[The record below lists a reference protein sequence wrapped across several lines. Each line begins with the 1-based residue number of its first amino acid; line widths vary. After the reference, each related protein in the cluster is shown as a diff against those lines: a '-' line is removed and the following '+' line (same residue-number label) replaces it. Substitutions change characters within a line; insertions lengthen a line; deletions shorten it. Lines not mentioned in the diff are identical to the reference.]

1 LHLGIPYHVRD
12 ELLNSLQK
20 RLFQQVAKGEGKMST
35 QEWIDLSD
43 RYIMSTYKRFPV
55 VLTRGLG
62 VHVWDSDGRCYLDL
76 VAGIAVCALGHAHP
90 AVVAAIKEQ
99 AENLFHVSNLYHIAP
114 QILLAR
120 LLVENSPFDK
130 VFFCNSG
137 AEANEAAIKLARKY
151 ASEHM
156 QGRYELITM
165 QDSFHGRTLATV
177 TATAQQRFH
186 VGFAP
191 LPEGFRYV
199 PYNDLPALE
208 AAVTEKTCGVLVEPI
223 QGESG
228 VVIPAPRYLQ
238 GIRRIC
244 DERGLL
250 MIADEVQTGIGRTG
264 TLFACEHDD
273 VIPDMITLAKALGN
287 GFPIGALLAKEKI
300 AAAFV
305 PGSHGSTFGGNPLAC
320 AAAMATLETILEDGI
335 LENCRKVGEYFLS
348 RLGELQGK
356 HTRIREVRGR
366 GLILAVELTVP
377 GAEFVLKCME
387 KGLLINCT
395 NGNVLRFVPPLILTR
410 QDVDKAVAIL
420 DEVLEEK

>member
-1 LHLGIPYHVRD
+1 
-12 ELLNSLQK
+12 
-20 RLFQQVAKGEGKMST
+20 
-35 QEWIDLSD
+35 
-43 RYIMSTYKRFPV
+43 MSTYKRHPL

-62 VHVWDSDGRCYLDL
+62 VHVWDSEGRCYLDL
-76 VAGIAVCALGHAHP
+76 VGGIAVCALGHAHP
-90 AVVAAIKEQ
+90 KVVTAIKEQ
-99 AENLFHVSNLYHIAP
+99 VENLSHISNLYHIVP

-130 VFFCNSG
+130 AFFCNSG

-151 ASEHM
+151 ASEQM
-156 QGRYELITM
+156 GGRYELITM

-177 TATAQQRFH
+177 TATAQERFH
-186 VGFAP
+186 VGFSP
-191 LPEGFRYV
+191 LPEGFKYV

-228 VVIPAPRYLQ
+228 VVIPDPGYLP

-244 DERGLL
+244 DEKGLL

-264 TLFACEHDD
+264 MLFACEQTE
-273 VIPDMITLAKALGN
+273 VVPDMITLAKALGN

-320 AAAMATLETILEDGI
+320 AAALATLETILGEGI
-335 LENCRKVGEYFLS
+335 LENCRKVGAYFLS
-348 RLGELQGK
+348 RLGGLKEK
-356 HTRIREVRGR
+356 HPRIREVRGQ
-366 GLILAVELTVP
+366 GLILAIELTVP
-377 GAEFVLKCME
+377 GAEFVDKCME

-410 QDVDKAVAIL
+410 QDVDRAVGIL
-420 DEVLEEK
+420 DGVLEEK

>member
-1 LHLGIPYHVRD
+1 
-12 ELLNSLQK
+12 
-20 RLFQQVAKGEGKMST
+20 MST

-43 RYIMSTYKRFPV
+43 RYIMSTYKRFPI

-151 ASEHM
+151 ASERM

-177 TATAQQRFH
+177 TATAQPRFH

-228 VVIPAPRYLQ
+228 VVIPTPGYLQ

-244 DERGLL
+244 DEKGLL

-264 TLFACEHDD
+264 ELFACEQDD

-320 AAAMATLETILEDGI
+320 AAALATLETILDEGI
-335 LENCRKVGEYFLS
+335 LDNCRKVGAYFLS
-348 RLGELQGK
+348 RLGELK
-356 HTRIREVRGR
+356 ERHTRIREVRGR
-366 GLILAVELTVP
+366 GLILAVELTWP

-410 QDVDKAVAIL
+410 PDVDKAVGIL

>member
-1 LHLGIPYHVRD
+1 
-12 ELLNSLQK
+12 
-20 RLFQQVAKGEGKMST
+20 MTT
-35 QEWIDLSD
+35 QEWVDLSD
-43 RYIMSTYKRFPV
+43 RYIMSTYKRHPL

-62 VHVWDSDGRCYLDL
+62 VHVWDSEGRCYLDL
-76 VAGIAVCALGHAHP
+76 VGGIAVCALGHAHP
-90 AVVAAIKEQ
+90 RVVTAIKEQ
-99 AENLFHVSNLYHIAP
+99 VEILSHVSNLYHIVP

-130 VFFCNSG
+130 AFFCNSG

-151 ASEHM
+151 ASEQM
-156 QGRYELITM
+156 GGRYELITM

-177 TATAQQRFH
+177 TATAQERFH
-186 VGFAP
+186 IGFEP
-191 LPEGFRYV
+191 LPAGFRYV
-199 PYNDLPALE
+199 PYNNLSALE

-228 VVIPAPRYLQ
+228 VLIPDPGYLP

-244 DERGLL
+244 DEKGLL

-264 TLFACEHDD
+264 MLFACEQTE
-273 VIPDMITLAKALGN
+273 VVPDMITLAKALGN

-320 AAAMATLETILEDGI
+320 AAALATLETILDEGI
-335 LENCRKVGEYFLS
+335 LENCRKVGAYFLS
-348 RLGELQGK
+348 RLGELKNK
-356 HTRIREVRGR
+356 HPRIREVRGQ
-366 GLILAVELTVP
+366 GLILAVELTLP
-377 GAEFVLKCME
+377 GAEFVQKCME
-387 KGLLINCT
+387 NGLLINCT

-410 QDVDKAVAIL
+410 QDVDKAVSIL
-420 DEVLEEK
+420 DGVLEEK

>member
-1 LHLGIPYHVRD
+1 
-12 ELLNSLQK
+12 
-20 RLFQQVAKGEGKMST
+20 MST

-43 RYIMSTYKRFPV
+43 RYIMSTYKRFPI

-62 VHVWDSDGRCYLDL
+62 VHVWDSNDRCYLDL

-99 AENLFHVSNLYHIAP
+99 VENLSHVSNLYHIAP

-177 TATAQQRFH
+177 TATGQPRFH

-199 PYNDLPALE
+199 PYNDLPAIE

-228 VVIPAPRYLQ
+228 VVIPAPGYLQ
-238 GIRRIC
+238 GVRRIC
-244 DERGLL
+244 DEKGIL

-264 TLFACEHDD
+264 TLFACEHED

-320 AAAMATLETILEDGI
+320 AAALATLDTILEEGI
-335 LENCRKVGEYFLS
+335 LENCRKVGEYFLC
-348 RLGELQGK
+348 RLGELKEK
-356 HTRIREVRGR
+356 HARIREVRGR
-366 GLILAVELTVP
+366 GMILAVELTVP
-377 GAEFVLKCME
+377 GA
-387 KGLLINCT
+387 
-395 NGNVLRFVPPLILTR
+395 
-410 QDVDKAVAIL
+410 
-420 DEVLEEK
+420 

>member
-1 LHLGIPYHVRD
+1 
-12 ELLNSLQK
+12 
-20 RLFQQVAKGEGKMST
+20 MST

-43 RYIMSTYKRFPV
+43 RYLMANYKRFPV

-90 AVVAAIKEQ
+90 GVVEAIKEQ
-99 AENLFHVSNLYHIAP
+99 AENLSHVSNLYHIAP
-114 QILLAR
+114 QIILAR

-130 VFFCNSG
+130 AFFCNSG

-151 ASEHM
+151 ASQHM
-156 QGRYELITM
+156 PGRYELITM

-177 TATAQQRFH
+177 TATAQPKFH
-186 VGFAP
+186 VGFEP

-228 VVIPAPRYLQ
+228 VIIPAPGYLQ

-244 DERGLL
+244 DQKGLL

-264 TLFACEHDD
+264 TLFACEQED

-320 AAAMATLETILEDGI
+320 AAALATLETILDEGI
-335 LENCRKVGEYFLS
+335 LEKCRKVGAYFLS
-348 RLGELQGK
+348 RLGELKEK
-356 HTRIREVRGR
+356 HPRIREVRGR

-377 GAEFVLKCME
+377 GAEFVIQCME

-410 QDVDKAVAIL
+410 PDVDKAVGIL
-420 DEVLEEK
+420 DEVLEGK

>member
-1 LHLGIPYHVRD
+1 
-12 ELLNSLQK
+12 
-20 RLFQQVAKGEGKMST
+20 MTT

-43 RYIMSTYKRFPV
+43 RYIMSTYKRHPL

-62 VHVWDSDGRCYLDL
+62 VHVWDSEGRCYLDL
-76 VAGIAVCALGHAHP
+76 VGGIAVCALGHAHP
-90 AVVAAIKEQ
+90 KVVTAIKEQ
-99 AENLFHVSNLYHIAP
+99 VENLSHISNLYHIVP

-130 VFFCNSG
+130 AFFCNSG

-151 ASEHM
+151 ASEQM
-156 QGRYELITM
+156 GGRYELITM

-177 TATAQQRFH
+177 TATAQERFH
-186 VGFAP
+186 VGFSP
-191 LPEGFRYV
+191 LPEGFKYV

-228 VVIPAPRYLQ
+228 VVIPDPGYLP

-244 DERGLL
+244 DEKGLL

-264 TLFACEHDD
+264 MLFACEQTE
-273 VIPDMITLAKALGN
+273 VVPDMITLAKALGN

-320 AAAMATLETILEDGI
+320 AAALATLETILGEGI
-335 LENCRKVGEYFLS
+335 LENCRKVGAYFLS
-348 RLGELQGK
+348 RLGGLKEK
-356 HTRIREVRGR
+356 HPRIREVRGQ
-366 GLILAVELTVP
+366 GLILAIELTVP
-377 GAEFVLKCME
+377 GAEFVEKCME

-410 QDVDKAVAIL
+410 QDVDKAVSIL
-420 DEVLEEK
+420 DGALEEK

>member
-1 LHLGIPYHVRD
+1 MGLDLKSVPQRG
-12 ELLNSLQK
+12 K
-20 RLFQQVAKGEGKMST
+20 RGKEKMST

-90 AVVAAIKEQ
+90 AVVAAIKGQ

-151 ASEHM
+151 ASGQM
-156 QGRYELITM
+156 PGKYELITM

-177 TATAQQRFH
+177 TATAQPKFH
-186 VGFAP
+186 AGFEP

-228 VVIPAPRYLQ
+228 VVIPAPGYLK

-244 DERGLL
+244 DEKGLL

-264 TLFACEHDD
+264 TLFACEQED
-273 VIPDMITLAKALGN
+273 VVPDMITLAKALGN

-320 AAAMATLETILEDGI
+320 AAALATLETVMDEGVLD
-335 LENCRKVGEYFLS
+335 NCRKVGAYFLS
-348 RLGELQGK
+348 RLGELKEK

-366 GLILAVELTVP
+366 GLILAIELSVP

-395 NGNVLRFVPPLILTR
+395 NGNVLRFIPPLILT
-410 QDVDKAVAIL
+410 QPDVDKAVRIL
-420 DEVLEEK
+420 DEALEEK

>member
-1 LHLGIPYHVRD
+1 
-12 ELLNSLQK
+12 
-20 RLFQQVAKGEGKMST
+20 MST

-43 RYIMSTYKRFPV
+43 RYIMSTYKRFPI

-62 VHVWDSDGRCYLDL
+62 VHVWDSDDRCYLDL

-99 AENLFHVSNLYHIAP
+99 VENLSHVSNLYHIAP

-177 TATAQQRFH
+177 TATAQPRFH

-199 PYNDLPALE
+199 PYNDLPAIE

-228 VVIPAPRYLQ
+228 VVIPAPGYLQ
-238 GIRRIC
+238 GVRRIC
-244 DERGLL
+244 DEKGIL

-264 TLFACEHDD
+264 TLFACEHED

-320 AAAMATLETILEDGI
+320 AAALATLDTILEEGI
-335 LENCRKVGEYFLS
+335 LENCRKVGEYFLC
-348 RLGELQGK
+348 RLGELKEK
-356 HTRIREVRGR
+356 HARIREVRGR
-366 GLILAVELTVP
+366 GMILAVELTVP
-377 GAEFVLKCME
+377 GAEYVSKCME

-410 QDVDKAVAIL
+410 QHVDKAIGIL
-420 DEVLEEK
+420 DEVLASC

>member
-1 LHLGIPYHVRD
+1 
-12 ELLNSLQK
+12 
-20 RLFQQVAKGEGKMST
+20 MTT
-35 QEWIDLSD
+35 QEWINLSD

-76 VAGIAVCALGHAHP
+76 VGGIAVCALGHAHP
-90 AVVAAIKEQ
+90 RVVAAIKEQ

-120 LLVENSPFDK
+120 LLVEKSPFDK
-130 VFFCNSG
+130 AFFCNSG

-151 ASEHM
+151 ASENM
-156 QGRYELITM
+156 VGRYELITM

-177 TATAQQRFH
+177 TATAQERFH
-186 VGFAP
+186 VGFEP
-191 LPEGFRYV
+191 LPGGFRYV

-228 VVIPAPRYLQ
+228 VIIPDPGYLQ

-244 DERGLL
+244 DEKGLL
-250 MIADEVQTGIGRTG
+250 MIVDEVQTGIGRTG
-264 TLFACEHDD
+264 TLFACEQTEA
-273 VIPDMITLAKALGN
+273 VPDMITLAKALGN
-287 GFPIGALLAKEKI
+287 GFPIGALLATDKI

-320 AAAMATLETILEDGI
+320 AAALATLETIFEEGI
-335 LENCRKVGEYFLS
+335 LENCRKVGEYFLLK
-348 RLGELQGK
+348 LGELKEK
-356 HTRIREVRGR
+356 HSRIREVRGR

-410 QDVDKAVAIL
+410 PNVDKAVGIL
-420 DEVLEEK
+420 DEALTAVSP

>member
-1 LHLGIPYHVRD
+1 
-12 ELLNSLQK
+12 
-20 RLFQQVAKGEGKMST
+20 MTT

-43 RYIMSTYKRFPV
+43 RYIMSTYKRHPL

-62 VHVWDSDGRCYLDL
+62 VHVWDTDGRCYLDL
-76 VAGIAVCALGHAHP
+76 VGGIAVCALGHAHP
-90 AVVAAIKEQ
+90 RVVTAIKEQ
-99 AENLFHVSNLYHIAP
+99 AEILSHVSNLYHIVP

-130 VFFCNSG
+130 AFFCNSG

-151 ASEHM
+151 GSEQM
-156 QGRYELITM
+156 GGRYELITM

-177 TATAQQRFH
+177 TATAQERFH
-186 VGFAP
+186 IGFEP
-191 LPEGFRYV
+191 LPVGFRYV
-199 PYNDLPALE
+199 PYNNLSALE

-228 VVIPAPRYLQ
+228 VLIPDPGYLP

-244 DERGLL
+244 DEKGLL

-264 TLFACEHDD
+264 MLFACEQTE
-273 VIPDMITLAKALGN
+273 VVPDMITLAKALGN

-320 AAAMATLETILEDGI
+320 AAALATLETILDEGI
-335 LENCRKVGEYFLS
+335 LENCRKVGAYFLS
-348 RLGELQGK
+348 RLGELKNK
-356 HTRIREVRGR
+356 HPRIREVRGQ
-366 GLILAVELTVP
+366 GLILAVELTLP
-377 GAEFVLKCME
+377 GAEFVQKCME
-387 KGLLINCT
+387 NGLLINCT

-410 QDVDKAVAIL
+410 QDVDKAVSIL
-420 DEVLEEK
+420 DGALEEK

>member
-1 LHLGIPYHVRD
+1 
-12 ELLNSLQK
+12 
-20 RLFQQVAKGEGKMST
+20 MTT

-43 RYIMSTYKRFPV
+43 RYIMSTYKRHPL

-62 VHVWDSDGRCYLDL
+62 VHVWDSEGRCYLDL
-76 VAGIAVCALGHAHP
+76 VGGIAVCALGHAHP
-90 AVVAAIKEQ
+90 KVVTAIKEQ
-99 AENLFHVSNLYHIAP
+99 VENLSHVSNLYHIAP

-120 LLVENSPFDK
+120 LLVENSPLDK
-130 VFFCNSG
+130 AFFCNSG

-151 ASEHM
+151 ASEQM
-156 QGRYELITM
+156 GGRYELITM

-177 TATAQQRFH
+177 TATAQERFH

-228 VVIPAPRYLQ
+228 VLIPDPGYLP

-244 DERGLL
+244 DEKGLL
-250 MIADEVQTGIGRTG
+250 MVADEVQTGIGRTG
-264 TLFACEHDD
+264 TLFACERTE
-273 VIPDMITLAKALGN
+273 VVPDMITLAKALGN

-320 AAAMATLETILEDGI
+320 AAALATLETVLEEGI
-335 LENCRKVGEYFLS
+335 LENCRKVGAYFLS
-348 RLGELQGK
+348 SLEELKNK
-356 HTRIREVRGR
+356 HPRIREVRGQ

-377 GAEFVLKCME
+377 GAEFVEKCME

-410 QDVDKAVAIL
+410 QDVERAIGIL
-420 DEVLEEK
+420 DGVLEEK

>member
-1 LHLGIPYHVRD
+1 MFTT
-12 ELLNSLQK
+12 K
-20 RLFQQVAKGEGKMST
+20 
-35 QEWIDLSD
+35 EWTGLCD

-90 AVVAAIKEQ
+90 AVVSAIKQ
-99 AENLFHVSNLYHIAP
+99 QVENLSHVSNLYYIAP
-114 QILLAR
+114 QIMLAR
-120 LLVENSPFDK
+120 LLVENTPFDK

-151 ASEHM
+151 MSEQMPGH
-156 QGRYELITM
+156 YELITLHN
-165 QDSFHGRTLATV
+165 SFHGRTLTTV
-177 TATAQQRFH
+177 TATAQERFH

-199 PYNDLPALE
+199 PYNNLQALE
-208 AAVTEKTCGVLVEPI
+208 EAITEKTCGVMVEPI

-228 VVIPAPRYLQ
+228 VVLPAPGYLQ

-244 DERGLL
+244 DEKGLL

-264 TLFACEHDD
+264 ALFACEQEK
-273 VIPDMITLAKALGN
+273 VVPDIITSAKALGN
-287 GFPIGALLAKEKI
+287 GFPIGACLAKEKI
-300 AAAFV
+300 ASAFG
-305 PGSHGSTFGGNPLAC
+305 PGTHGSTFGGNPLAC
-320 AAAMATLETILEDGI
+320 AAALATLETILNANV

-348 RLGELQGK
+348 RLSELKEK
-356 HTRIREVRGR
+356 HSQIREVRGR
-366 GLILAVELTVP
+366 GLMLAVELSIP
-377 GAEFVLKCME
+377 GAGIVSDCMG

-395 NGNVLRFVPPLILTR
+395 NENVLRFVPPLIITK
-410 QDVDKAVAIL
+410 QDVDKAIGIL
-420 DEVLEEK
+420 DEAFGGK

>member
-1 LHLGIPYHVRD
+1 
-12 ELLNSLQK
+12 
-20 RLFQQVAKGEGKMST
+20 MTT

-43 RYIMSTYKRFPV
+43 RYIMSTYKRHPL

-62 VHVWDSDGRCYLDL
+62 VHVWDSEGRCYLDL
-76 VAGIAVCALGHAHP
+76 VGGIAVCALGHAHP
-90 AVVAAIKEQ
+90 KVVMAIKEQ
-99 AENLFHVSNLYHIAP
+99 VENLSHVSNLYHIAP

-120 LLVENSPFDK
+120 LLVENSPLDK
-130 VFFCNSG
+130 AFFCNSG

-151 ASEHM
+151 ASEQM
-156 QGRYELITM
+156 GGRYELITM

-177 TATAQQRFH
+177 TATAQERFH

-199 PYNDLPALE
+199 PYNDLQALE

-228 VVIPAPRYLQ
+228 VLIPDPGYLP

-244 DERGLL
+244 DEKGLL

-264 TLFACEHDD
+264 TLFACEQTE
-273 VIPDMITLAKALGN
+273 VVPDMITLAKALGN
-287 GFPIGALLAKEKI
+287 GFPIGALLAKGKI

-320 AAAMATLETILEDGI
+320 AAALATLETILEERI
-335 LENCRKVGEYFLS
+335 LENCRKVGAYFLS
-348 RLGELQGK
+348 RLGELKNK
-356 HTRIREVRGR
+356 HPRIREVRGQ
-366 GLILAVELTVP
+366 GLILAVQLTVP
-377 GAEFVLKCME
+377 GAEFVEKCIE

-410 QDVDKAVAIL
+410 QDVEKAIVIL
-420 DEVLEEK
+420 DGVLEEK

>member
-1 LHLGIPYHVRD
+1 
-12 ELLNSLQK
+12 
-20 RLFQQVAKGEGKMST
+20 MST

-43 RYIMSTYKRFPV
+43 RYIMSTYKRFPI

-62 VHVWDSDGRCYLDL
+62 VHVWDSDDRCYLDL

-120 LLVENSPFDK
+120 LLVENSPLDK

-151 ASEHM
+151 ASEQM

-177 TATAQQRFH
+177 TATAQPRFH

-199 PYNDLPALE
+199 PYNDLSALE

-228 VVIPAPRYLQ
+228 VVIPASGYLQ
-238 GIRRIC
+238 GVRRIC
-244 DERGLL
+244 DEKGIL

-264 TLFACEHDD
+264 TLFACEHED

-287 GFPIGALLAKEKI
+287 GFPIGALLAKEKV

-320 AAAMATLETILEDGI
+320 SAALATLDTILEEGI
-335 LENCRKVGEYFLS
+335 LDNCRKVGEYFLC
-348 RLGELQGK
+348 RLGELKEK
-356 HTRIREVRGR
+356 HARIREVRGR
-366 GLILAVELTVP
+366 GMILAVELTVP

-410 QDVDKAVAIL
+410 QDVDKAVVIL
-420 DEVLEEK
+420 DEVLAGC

>member
-1 LHLGIPYHVRD
+1 
-12 ELLNSLQK
+12 LNSLQK

-43 RYIMSTYKRFPV
+43 RYIMSTYKRFPI

-130 VFFCNSG
+130 AFFCNSG

-151 ASEHM
+151 ASENM

-177 TATAQQRFH
+177 TATAQPRFH
-186 VGFAP
+186 IGFAP

-228 VVIPAPRYLQ
+228 VVIPAPGYLQ
-238 GIRRIC
+238 GVRRIC
-244 DERGLL
+244 DEKGLL

-264 TLFACEHDD
+264 TLFACEHED

-320 AAAMATLETILEDGI
+320 SAAMATLETILEEGI
-335 LENCRKVGEYFLS
+335 LENCRKVGAYFLS
-348 RLGELQGK
+348 RLGELKEK
-356 HTRIREVRGR
+356 HARIREVRGR

-410 QDVDKAVAIL
+410 LDVDKAVGIL
-420 DEVLEEK
+420 DEALEGK